1 MNFPLLRLQ
10 RLPFEP
16 MVWTWYGLLGVS
28 VAIFIGFWIWA
39 LVHAARTPR
48 ATWTQKL
55 LWSLCLFIN
64 PMATVWYWCVW
75 KRWAFWF
82 MFTPMLGIF
91 VALPLVVRSL
101 MTSAEATNVND
112 YLFAFGSNTLVIFF
126 AILLIFP
133 IVLRLI
139 VTLNLTVNGEV
150 TALDRNDWVLSIAFP
165 IIGYGAALVYAIKH
179 LKAWAFASIAWV
191 IVIAAV
197 GQAMVANVSPLLIP
211 AGQEKREEFK
221 LRRAVPVLP
230 IR

>member
-1 MNFPLLRLQ
+1 
-10 RLPFEP
+10 
-16 MVWTWYGLLGVS
+16 
-28 VAIFIGFWIWA
+28 
-39 LVHAARTPR
+39 
-48 ATWTQKL
+48 
-55 LWSLCLFIN
+55 
-64 PMATVWYWCVW
+64 
-75 KRWAFWF
+75 
-82 MFTPMLGIF
+82 
-91 VALPLVVRSL
+91 